1 MGPAKNHKTVQKTWI
16 DCLSQE
22 FHFVHSIRRLLISFW
37 VFSSIFLPSVF
48 AQDWPRWDLPE
59 GAKMR
64 LGKGK
69 VENIIFSPN
78 GSRMIVE
85 SSVGIWIYDAH
96 TGVELDLIAESPYN
110 ILGVSPDTSIYVTSD
125 ENDTVQLRHLT
136 DSSVK
141 VTLKGETEDI
151 YRIAFSPDMRLLAG
165 TSNEDIHLWDLTT
178 GEHNATLN
186 GHTKWVG
193 AIAFSPDSSTLASKG
208 LDGTLRLW
216 DVATATHKDT
226 LSEYASGIG
235 YLMFSPDGK
244 TLISGNTY
252 GNIEIWDLDT
262 GQRNYEIKTPYLN
275 SMDLSPDGKTLATG
289 GREGLHLWDIATGT
303 HKVEFVGHLENI
315 RTVEFSSD
323 GRILA
328 SGGNDELYLYDIVSG
343 KRKLSI
349 AGHTTPVYGMALSP
363 DGNTLATS
371 TREKIHLW
379 DPNTG
384 EYKRLIFGGHWSHYY
399 DMAFSPDGNT
409 LAIREISRVLLWDVE
424 SATHIV
430 TLLGFGGSPR
440 QGGGSLTWGT
450 SSIVFSPDGKL
461 LFSGNRFS
469 TAINIWYGGRT
480 QKSTLIGHTE
490 GITSIT
496 LNHDGSTLASASN
509 DHTVRLW
516 DVATETN
523 ISTFTGHSG
532 RVFSVAFHPKE
543 NIVASSSEDNTII
556 LWDIATGE
564 PRVIHTGYTDGVS
577 TIRFSADG
585 RTLASC
591 GADYWEDN
599 TVKIWDVAKGELITT
614 LIGHTS
620 GTYIIDFSSDGKTLA
635 SASSDGTVMLW
646 DYTSYLDNTEQPVQ
660 LAEDVNQD
668 GIVDIQDLIH
678 VATQFGQIGDEI
690 AADVNGDGIVNIEDI
705 LLVAAALEN
714 GNAAPSKYGNPIEYL
729 TAEDVQEWLDQAR
742 LIYNTIPIYQKGI
755 AKLEQILTQ
764 LTPRETVLLPNYP
777 NPFNPETWI
786 PYQLAKPTDVMFH
799 IYSSDGQLVR
809 TLRLGH
815 QNAGAYQDRTRAAY
829 WDGKNEFG
837 EHVASGVYFYTM
849 TAGNWT
855 ATNRMVI
862 RK

>member
-1 MGPAKNHKTVQKTWI
+1 MESTKNRKIVQKTWI
-16 DCLSQE
+16 DCLSQV
-22 FHFVHSIRRLLISFW
+22 FHFVPSVRRLIISFW
-37 VFSSIFLPSVF
+37 VISTIFLPSIF
-48 AQDWPRWDLPE
+48 AQDWTRWDLPE

-64 LGKGK
+64 LGKGR
-69 VENIIFSPN
+69 VENITFSPD

-125 ENDTVQLRHLT
+125 ENDTVQLRYLT

-151 YRIAFSPDMRLLAG
+151 YRIAFSPDMRMLAG

-178 GEHNATLN
+178 GEHNVTLK
-186 GHTKWVG
+186 GHTEWVG
-193 AIAFSPDSSTLASKG
+193 AIAFSPDSSTLASESS
-208 LDGTLRLW
+208 DDTLRLW

-226 LSEYASGIG
+226 LSKYAYGIRF
-235 YLMFSPDGK
+235 LKFSPDGK
-244 TLISGNTY
+244 TLISA
-252 GNIEIWDLDT
+252 NIYNIQVWDIDSKQRKYKIDT
-262 GQRNYEIKTPYLN
+262 PSIT
-275 SMDLSPDGKTLATG
+275 SIDLSPDGKTLATG
-289 GREGLHLWDIATGT
+289 GNKGLHLWDTAIGT
-303 HKVEFVGHLENI
+303 HKGELIGHLESI
-315 RTVEFSSD
+315 RTVEFSPD
-323 GRILA
+323 GRTLA
-328 SGGNDELYLYDIVSG
+328 SGGNDELYLYDIVSDE
-343 KRKLSI
+343 RKLSI
-349 AGHTTPVYGMALSP
+349 AGHTTSVYGMALSP

-399 DMAFSPDGNT
+399 DLAFSPDGNT
-409 LAIREISRVLLWDVE
+409 LASQEISRVLLWNIA

-430 TLLGFGGSPR
+430 TLSRFGGSPR
-440 QGGGSLTWGT
+440 QGGGSLTWGS

-461 LFSGNRFS
+461 LFSGNRYS
-469 TAINIWYGGRT
+469 TAIHIWYGGRT
-480 QKSTLIGHTE
+480 EKAALIGHTE
-490 GITSIT
+490 GINSISI
-496 LNHDGSTLASASN
+496 NHDGSTLASVSN

-523 ISTFTGHSG
+523 IYTYTGHTG
-532 RVFSVAFHPKE
+532 KVFGVAFHPKE

-599 TVKIWDVAKGELITT
+599 TVKIWDVERGELITT
-614 LIGHTS
+614 LIGHTA
-620 GTYIIDFSSDGKTLA
+620 GTYIISFSPDGKTLA
-635 SASSDGTVMLW
+635 SASADGTVLLW
-646 DYTSYLDNTEQPVQ
+646 DYTPYLDTAEEPVQ
-660 LAEDVNQD
+660 LAEDVNHD
-668 GIVDIQDLIH
+668 GTVDIQDLIH

-690 AADVNGDGIVNIEDI
+690 AADVNGDGIVNIADI

-714 GNAAPSKYGNPIEYL
+714 ANAAPSKYGNPIKYL
-729 TAEDVQEWLDQAR
+729 TAEDVQEWLDQAQ
-742 LIYNTIPIYQKGI
+742 LIYSLTPIYQKGI

-799 IYSSDGQLVR
+799 IYSYDGQLVR

-815 QNAGAYQDRTRAAY
+815 QNAGVYQDRTRAAY

-837 EHVASGVYFYTM
+837 EHVASGIYFYTM
-849 TAGNWT
+849 TAGDWT